1 MEYVKGLD
9 LDRFLQKEAVSS
21 SFNSI
26 GVHIENAFFL
36 WIIKLKEN

>member
-21 SFNSI
+21 TFNSI
-26 GVHIENAFFL
+26 GVHIAFFL
-36 WIIKLKEN
+36 WIVKLKEN